1 MKICGENMKLKTIK
15 SSSFLGRQ
23 LSRLKMGQSYY
34 AIITSTISAISLVS
48 LAFQLNFWFLVLL
61 FPFLLLTTFG
71 IGYYL
76 DVRNINSMDSL
87 KSNEMTHRFL
97 NTGDLKSQD
106 FQMMQTAILVEAI
119 TKGNEFDPNIILER
133 YKEYRNKWKTPEL

>member
-1 MKICGENMKLKTIK
+1 MKICGEEMKLKTIT

-48 LAFQLNFWFLVLL
+48 LAFQLNFLFLVLL

-97 NTGDLKSQD
+97 NTGDLKNQD
-106 FQMMQTAILVEAI
+106 FQMMQTSILVEAI
-119 TKGNEFDPNIILER
+119 TKGKEFDPNIILER
-133 YKEYRNKWKTPEL
+133 YREYRSKWRTPEL

>member
-76 DVRNINSMDSL
+76 DVRNIKSMDSL

-106 FQMMQTAILVEAI
+106 FQMMQTSILVEAI
-119 TKGNEFDPNIILER
+119 TKGKEFDPNIILER

>member
-76 DVRNINSMDSL
+76 DVRNIKSMDSL

>member
-1 MKICGENMKLKTIK
+1 MKICGEEMKLKTIT
-15 SSSFLGRQ
+15 SSSFLGNQ

-48 LAFQLNFWFLVLL
+48 LAFQLNFLFLVLL
-61 FPFLLLTTFG
+61 FPFLLLITFG

-106 FQMMQTAILVEAI
+106 FQMMQTSILVEAI
-119 TKGNEFDPNIILER
+119 TKGKEFDPIIILER